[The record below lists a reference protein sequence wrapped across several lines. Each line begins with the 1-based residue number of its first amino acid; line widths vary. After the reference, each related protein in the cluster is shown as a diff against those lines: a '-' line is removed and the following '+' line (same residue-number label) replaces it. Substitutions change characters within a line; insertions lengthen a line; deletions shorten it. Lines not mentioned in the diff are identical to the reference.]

1 MKKVLFTVLILLV
14 SANFSFA
21 SEEVYINPI
30 DRQESVC
37 KEKAQTLEDWVRC
50 TRIASKAWNAEVDK
64 YYSLLY
70 KKMTGDAKTALFD
83 DQKYWTMYK
92 NNEIKV
98 LNALYNEQ
106 YETKERLIFRA
117 NQKRDLVKNRAELL
131 RLYYIQTF
139 PDDDQEKI
147 KINTDNNNNLNDILQ
162 RGLRYI
168 GF

>member
-1 MKKVLFTVLILLV
+1 MKKVLFTVLFLFLGTNV
-14 SANFSFA
+14 CCA
-21 SEEVYINPI
+21 EEPYINPI
-30 DRQESVC
+30 DRQESAC
-37 KEKAQTLEDWVRC
+37 KEKSLTLEDWVRC
-50 TRIASKAWNAEVDK
+50 TRNSANSWGVEVDK

-70 KKMTGDAKTALFD
+70 KKMTGDAKTALFE
-83 DQKYWTMYK
+83 DQKYWNMYK

-117 NQKRDLVKNRAELL
+117 DQKRNIVKNRAESL

-139 PDDDQEKI
+139 PDDDKEKI
-147 KINTDNNNNLNDILQ
+147 KINTDNNNINDIFQ